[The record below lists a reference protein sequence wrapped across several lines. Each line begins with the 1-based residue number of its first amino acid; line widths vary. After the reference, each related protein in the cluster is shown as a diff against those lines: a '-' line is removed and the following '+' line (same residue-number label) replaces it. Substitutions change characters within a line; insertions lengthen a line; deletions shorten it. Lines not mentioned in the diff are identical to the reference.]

1 MKFLQEVKKLSLAT
15 IIVSAVL
22 GILFIAFPSRSI
34 KYLSLIVGIGLIAI
48 GIAAVVSYCIDKRA
62 KFTLVLGV
70 IVLICGI
77 VICAKYREIINLI
90 VMIFGIFI
98 LASGIV
104 DLVTGLKAAVI
115 SRAAGITT
123 VVLSVISIIF
133 GIVAITKSA
142 ALTDGIIQ
150 FIGVALIVYA
160 VVDAVTYF
168 EVKNLFGSVKKAV
181 DDVGDIE
188 TDATI
193 VEESD
198 E

>member
-22 GILFIAFPSRSI
+22 GILFIAFPSQSI

-77 VICAKYREIINLI
+77 VICANYREIINLI

>member
-1 MKFLQEVKKLSLAT
+1 MKFLQKVKKLSLAT

-188 TDATI
+188 TNATI
-193 VEESD
+193 VEEND

>member
-1 MKFLQEVKKLSLAT
+1 MKILHEVKKLSLAT

-188 TDATI
+188 TNATI
-193 VEESD
+193 VEEND

>member
-48 GIAAVVSYCIDKRA
+48 GIAAVVSYCINKRA

-193 VEESD
+193 VEEND

>member
-48 GIAAVVSYCIDKRA
+48 GIAAVISYCIDKRA

-188 TDATI
+188 TNATI
-193 VEESD
+193 VEEND

>member
-22 GILFIAFPSRSI
+22 GILFIAFPSQSI

-70 IVLICGI
+70 SVLICGI

>member
-22 GILFIAFPSRSI
+22 GILFIAFPSQSI

-90 VMIFGIFI
+90 VMVFGIFI

-193 VEESD
+193 VEEND

>member
-22 GILFIAFPSRSI
+22 GILFIAFPSQSI

>member
-188 TDATI
+188 TNATI
-193 VEESD
+193 VEEND

>member
-104 DLVTGLKAAVI
+104 DLVTVLKAAVI

-193 VEESD
+193 VEEND

>member
-1 MKFLQEVKKLSLAT
+1 MKILQEVKKLSLAT

-22 GILFIAFPSRSI
+22 GILFIVFPSRSI

>member
-34 KYLSLIVGIGLIAI
+34 KYLSLIVGVGLIAI

-98 LASGIV
+98 LASVIV
-104 DLVTGLKAAVI
+104 YLVTGLKAAVI

-193 VEESD
+193 VEEND

>member
-22 GILFIAFPSRSI
+22 GILFIVFPSRSI

>member
-90 VMIFGIFI
+90 VIIFGIFI

>member
-22 GILFIAFPSRSI
+22 GILFIAFPSQSI

-150 FIGVALIVYA
+150 FIGVGLIVYA

>member
-22 GILFIAFPSRSI
+22 GILFIAFPSQSI

-188 TDATI
+188 TDATM
-193 VEESD
+193 VEEND

>member
-34 KYLSLIVGIGLIAI
+34 KYLSLIVGIGLIAN

-193 VEESD
+193 VEEND

>member
-1 MKFLQEVKKLSLAT
+1 MKFLQEVKKMSLAT

-22 GILFIAFPSRSI
+22 GILFIAFPSQSI

-77 VICAKYREIINLI
+77 IICAKYREIINLI

-104 DLVTGLKAAVI
+104 NLVTGLKAAVI

-193 VEESD
+193 VEEND

>member
-22 GILFIAFPSRSI
+22 GILFIAFPSQSI

-77 VICAKYREIINLI
+77 IICAKYREIINLI

-104 DLVTGLKAAVI
+104 NLVTGLKAAVI

-193 VEESD
+193 VEEND

>member
-115 SRAAGITT
+115 SRAACITT
-123 VVLSVISIIF
+123 VVLSVISKIF

-188 TDATI
+188 TNATI
-193 VEESD
+193 VEEND

>member
-48 GIAAVVSYCIDKRA
+48 GIAAVASYCIDKRA

-193 VEESD
+193 VEEND

>member
-22 GILFIAFPSRSI
+22 GILFIAFPSQSI

-104 DLVTGLKAAVI
+104 DLITGLKAAVI

-193 VEESD
+193 VEEND

>member
-22 GILFIAFPSRSI
+22 GILFIALPSQSI

-115 SRAAGITT
+115 SRVAGITT

>member
-22 GILFIAFPSRSI
+22 GILFIAFPSQSI

-181 DDVGDIE
+181 DEVGDIE

>member
-22 GILFIAFPSRSI
+22 GILFIAFPSQSI

-133 GIVAITKSA
+133 GIVAITKSS

-193 VEESD
+193 VEEND

>member
-22 GILFIAFPSRSI
+22 GILFIAFPSQSI

-193 VEESD
+193 VEEND

>member
-48 GIAAVVSYCIDKRA
+48 GIAAAVSYCIDKRA

-193 VEESD
+193 VEEND

>member
-22 GILFIAFPSRSI
+22 GILFIAFPSQSI
-34 KYLSLIVGIGLIAI
+34 KYLSLIVGVGLIAI

-133 GIVAITKSA
+133 GIVAITKSV

-193 VEESD
+193 VEEND

>member
-48 GIAAVVSYCIDKRA
+48 GIVAVVSYCIDKRA

>member
-22 GILFIAFPSRSI
+22 GILFIAFPSQSI

-188 TDATI
+188 TNATI
-193 VEESD
+193 VEEND

>member
-115 SRAAGITT
+115 SRASGITT

-150 FIGVALIVYA
+150 FIGVALIVYT

-193 VEESD
+193 VEEND

>member
-22 GILFIAFPSRSI
+22 GILFIAFPSQSI

-77 VICAKYREIINLI
+77 IICAKYREIINLI

-104 DLVTGLKAAVI
+104 NLVTGLKAAVI

-133 GIVAITKSA
+133 GIFAITKSA

-193 VEESD
+193 VEEND

>member
-22 GILFIAFPSRSI
+22 GILFIAFPSQSI

-168 EVKNLFGSVKKAV
+168 EVKNLFGSVKKTV

-193 VEESD
+193 VEEND

>member
-34 KYLSLIVGIGLIAI
+34 KYLSLIVGVGLIAI

-193 VEESD
+193 VEEND

>member
-193 VEESD
+193 VEEND